1 MAFVLASASPRRK
14 ELLEMLGVKD
24 LVVIPAAGKE
34 ICPENAGP
42 AETVK
47 ALALAK
53 AQEVCARYEEG
64 SSSQEPDVV
73 LAADTI
79 VWHEGR
85 ILGKPH
91 SREEGFAMLRSLS
104 GKTHE
109 VYTGVAVIRGD
120 QIEQEAVC
128 SRVTFRELSDREI
141 HAYLDTGEPMDKA
154 GAYGA
159 QGIGALLV
167 SSIEGDFYN
176 VMGLPVCEMGLMLK
190 KTGVE
195 LL

>member
-1 MAFVLASASPRRK
+1 M
-14 ELLEMLGVKD
+14 
-24 LVVIPAAGKE
+24 
-34 ICPENAGP
+34 
-42 AETVK
+42 
-47 ALALAK
+47 
-53 AQEVCARYEEG
+53 
-64 SSSQEPDVV
+64 
-73 LAADTI
+73 
-79 VWHEGR
+79 
-85 ILGKPH
+85 
-91 SREEGFAMLRSLS
+91 
-104 GKTHE
+104 
-109 VYTGVAVIRGD
+109 
-120 QIEQEAVC
+120 
-128 SRVTFRELSDREI
+128 TFRELSDREI